1 MSSRIRAALIL
12 CSCLG
17 ASPVAAQPATPAAS
31 AGRVEVWFGPA
42 IVAPRMSGQIATSF
56 VPPLSGQTTTG
67 EAGQVLRLDGGN
79 TVGIEG
85 GANVFAGRSIGMQV
99 LVGYDRFDLDGR
111 NDPYAMRL
119 DYTSMQPPDYVPR
132 QFTVQQS
139 LAWPDTTGTVQ
150 QWTLAI
156 NGVARWTRGRRW
168 AGSVSAGLA
177 YFNVRG
183 TARSLGYS
191 EAFLGGHSVLFLSQY
206 KMSFDLAPAG
216 SVGFDA
222 GGPVD
227 LRLAGRLSLTA
238 DARYFAGANLEP
250 PVIVRDIVNPDEVL
264 RPSASDQIQRNLPPP
279 APSLSPARMRVMMGV
294 KIRL

>member
-1 MSSRIRAALIL
+1 MSFRVCAALIL
-12 CSCLG
+12 CSCPG
-17 ASPVAAQPATPAAS
+17 AFPVAAQPATPAAS
-31 AGRVEVWFGPA
+31 AGRVEVWFGPT

-67 EAGQVLRLDGGN
+67 EAGQVLRLDGGS
-79 TVGIEG
+79 TVGFEG
-85 GANVFAGRSIGMQV
+85 GANIFAGRSIGVQV
-99 LVGYDRFDLDGR
+99 LVAYDRFDLGGL

-183 TARSLGYS
+183 TGRSLGYS
-191 EAFLGGHSVLFLSQY
+191 EAFLGGHSVLFLNDY
-206 KMSFDLAPAG
+206 KMSFDLDPAA
-216 SVGFDA
+216 SVGFNA
-222 GGPVD
+222 GGSVD
-227 LRLAGRLSLTA
+227 VLLAGRLSLLA
-238 DARYFAGANLEP
+238 DARYFTGADLVP
-250 PVIVRDIVNPDEVL
+250 AVSVRDILNPDEVL
-264 RPSASDQIQRNLPPP
+264 RPSASDQIQRNLHPP
-279 APSLSPARMRVMMGV
+279 APSLSAARLRVMIGV
-294 KIRL
+294 KVRL